1 MKTRIREFRKERRW
15 TLADLAKKIGTT
27 AQTVQRLETSN
38 MTVSTDWLERFGE
51 AFNIDPVQLLIS
63 PERINPLILGDIAPD
78 GRLEVAPKG
87 AAKPLGVDPGAIVR
101 DAVCVRLG
109 ADFGAHVEGTILVCE
124 RQFGRNIQ
132 NSVGIDALAGC
143 VDGDIMFGR
152 VINGEA
158 GRYTIVPQ
166 REHASIWY
174 DRELEWVAPPK
185 MALRVF

>member
-63 PERINPLILGDIAPD
+63 PERINPLILGEIGPD

-87 AAKPLGVDPGAIVR
+87 SAKPLGVDPGAIVR
-101 DAVCVRLG
+101 DSVCVRLRV
-109 ADFGAHVEGTILVCE
+109 DFTDHPEGTILVCE
-124 RQFGRNIQ
+124 RQTGRNIQ
-132 NSVGIDALAGC
+132 NAIGIDALAGT

-152 VINGEA
+152 IINGE
-158 GRYTIVPQ
+158 GERYTIVPQ
-166 REHASIWY
+166 RQRASVWY
-174 DRELEWVAPPK
+174 DQELEWVAPPK
-185 MALRVF
+185 MAIRMF